1 MVTEQND
8 PGQES
13 QVEVTDV
20 PLSLDK
26 TETTATEEV
35 LTDTSTEQVAETTQ
49 DLNETAD
56 SPIEVSPQSEP
67 QTQTSETVS
76 KKPTAEDELRKYQS
90 ATDKQIA
97 DMKAQLKQE
106 QEARALAE
114 QQTNQRNLDS
124 EVQAYTQQ
132 LTQQYV
138 SKGFDEQTARDT
150 ASQQAYAMKEA
161 YLAKVKAESV
171 VSRQRQVEEELNSRT
186 QLAKAYELASQHQV
200 PYTELQDFNDP
211 VAMERH
217 AKALS
222 RIAKLEKSIQANT
235 PGQQMSG
242 SSPAA
247 DVAPTNSEDVIDR
260 YNSGDPGVTTE
271 MARTAAKKLGLSI
284 FG

>member
-20 PLSLDK
+20 PLSLD
-26 TETTATEEV
+26 ETQAPAKEE
-35 LTDTSTEQVAETTQ
+35 TPTEQVAETTQ

-56 SPIEVSPQSEP
+56 SSIEVSPQSEP
-67 QTQTSETVS
+67 QTQSSENVE
-76 KKPTAEDELRKYQS
+76 KKPTAEEELRKFQS

-106 QEARALAE
+106 QQARALAE

-124 EVQAYTQQ
+124 EVATYTQQ
-132 LTQQYV
+132 LTQQYI

-150 ASQQAYAMKEA
+150 ANQQAYAMKEA
-161 YLAKVKAESV
+161 YLAKVQAENV
-171 VSRQRQVEEELNSRT
+171 VSRQRQIEQELNSRT

-200 PYTELQDFNDP
+200 PYTELQDFTDP

-222 RIAKLEKSIQANT
+222 RINRLEKSIQANT
-235 PGQQMSG
+235 PGQQMTG
-242 SSPAA
+242 ASPAA

>member
-20 PLSLDK
+20 PLSLD
-26 TETTATEEV
+26 ETQAPAKEE
-35 LTDTSTEQVAETTQ
+35 TPTEQVAETTQ

-56 SPIEVSPQSEP
+56 SSIEVSPQSEP
-67 QTQTSETVS
+67 QTQSSETVS
-76 KKPTAEDELRKYQS
+76 KQPTAQDELRKYQS

-97 DMKAQLKQE
+97 EMREQLKKE
-106 QEARALAE
+106 QQARALAE
-114 QQTNQRNLDS
+114 QQTNANNLNA
-124 EVQAYTQQ
+124 EVANYTNT
-132 LTQQYV
+132 LYQQYIDR
-138 SKGFDEQTARDT
+138 GFDESTAKQEATRN
-150 ASQQAYAMKEA
+150 AAMAKEA
-161 YLAKVKAESV
+161 YMAKVQADSV
-171 VSRQRQVEEELNSRT
+171 LARQRQVEQELNSRT

-200 PYTELQDFNDP
+200 PYTELQDFSDP

-222 RIAKLEKSIQANT
+222 RINKLEKSIQSNT
-235 PGQQMSG
+235 PGQQMTG
-242 SSPAA
+242 ASPAA

-260 YNSGDPGVTTE
+260 YNAGDPAVTTD

>member
-26 TETTATEEV
+26 TETPASE
-35 LTDTSTEQVAETTQ
+35 DTSTQQVAETTQ

-67 QTQTSETVS
+67 QTQPSGTVS
-76 KKPTAEDELRKYQS
+76 TKPTAQEELRKYQS
-90 ATDKQIA
+90 ATDRQIA
-97 DMKAQLKQE
+97 DMKSQLQKE
-106 QEARALAE
+106 QQARALAE
-114 QQTNQRNLDS
+114 QQTNANNLNA
-124 EVQAYTQQ
+124 EVANYTNT
-132 LTQQYV
+132 LYQQYV
-138 SKGFDEQTARDT
+138 DRGFDDSTARQEAT
-150 ASQQAYAMKEA
+150 RNAAMAKEA
-161 YLAKVKAESV
+161 YMAKVQAESV
-171 VSRQRQVEEELNSRT
+171 LSRQREVEQQLNSRT

-200 PYTELQDFNDP
+200 PYTELQDFSDP
-211 VAMERH
+211 IAMERH

-222 RIAKLEKSIQANT
+222 RINKLEKSIQANT

>member
-20 PLSLDK
+20 PLSLD
-26 TETTATEEV
+26 ETQAPAKEE
-35 LTDTSTEQVAETTQ
+35 TPTEQVAETTQ

-56 SPIEVSPQSEP
+56 SSIEVSPQSEP
-67 QTQTSETVS
+67 QTQSSENVE
-76 KKPTAEDELRKYQS
+76 KKPTAQEELRKFQS

-106 QEARALAE
+106 QQARSLAE

-124 EVQAYTQQ
+124 EVATYTNN
-132 LTQQYV
+132 LYQQYV
-138 SKGFDEQTARDT
+138 GRGFDEQTARET
-150 ASQQAYAMKEA
+150 AMQQAHAMKQA
-161 YLAKVKAESV
+161 YLAKVQAENV
-171 VSRQRQVEEELNSRT
+171 LARQGEVEQELNSRT
-186 QLAKAYELASQHQV
+186 QMAKAYELSSQFGV
-200 PYTELQDFNDP
+200 PYTELQEFNDP

-235 PGQQMSG
+235 PGQQMTG
-242 SSPAA
+242 ASPAA

>member
-20 PLSLDK
+20 PLSLD
-26 TETTATEEV
+26 ETQAPAKEATP
-35 LTDTSTEQVAETTQ
+35 TEQVAETTQ

-56 SPIEVSPQSEP
+56 SSIEVSPQSEP
-67 QTQTSETVS
+67 QTQSSENVE
-76 KKPTAEDELRKYQS
+76 KKPTAEEELRKFQS

-97 DMKAQLKQE
+97 EMKAQLKQE

-124 EVQAYTQQ
+124 EVATYTNQ
-132 LTQQYV
+132 LYQNYV
-138 SKGFDEQTARDT
+138 NRGFDQQTAKET
-150 ASQQAYAMKEA
+150 AMQQAHAMKQA
-161 YLAKVKAESV
+161 YLAKVQADNV
-171 VSRQRQVEEELNSRT
+171 LVRQGQVEQELNSRT
-186 QLAKAYELASQHQV
+186 QMAKAYELSSQFGV
-200 PYTELQDFNDP
+200 PYTELQEFTDP

-222 RIAKLEKSIQANT
+222 RIAKLEKTIQANT
-235 PGQQMSG
+235 PGQQMTG
-242 SSPAA
+242 ASPAA

-260 YNSGDPGVTTE
+260 YNAGDPAVTTD

>member
-20 PLSLDK
+20 PLSLD
-26 TETTATEEV
+26 ETQAPAKEE
-35 LTDTSTEQVAETTQ
+35 TPTEQVAETTQ

-56 SPIEVSPQSEP
+56 SSIEVSPQSEP
-67 QTQTSETVS
+67 QTQSSENVE
-76 KKPTAEDELRKYQS
+76 KKPTADEELRKYQS

-106 QEARALAE
+106 QQARALAE

-124 EVQAYTQQ
+124 EVASYTNN
-132 LTQQYV
+132 LYQQYIDR
-138 SKGFDEQTARDT
+138 GFDESTAKQEATRN
-150 ASQQAYAMKEA
+150 AAMAKEA
-161 YLAKVKAESV
+161 YMAKVQADSV
-171 VSRQRQVEEELNSRT
+171 LARQRQVEQELNSRT

-200 PYTELQDFNDP
+200 PYTELQDFSDP

-222 RIAKLEKSIQANT
+222 RINKLEKSIQSNT
-235 PGQQMSG
+235 PGQQMTG
-242 SSPAA
+242 ASPAA

-260 YNSGDPGVTTE
+260 YNAGDPAVTTD